1 LVDSALFSVQIL
13 QADDDIQSATQTD
26 PDTEVVLTRE
36 QMDRLRK
43 EGNKVSFA
51 EMGKLIGER
60 WKKIDRVRLGRFSE
74 LASQVRCES
83 LPRE

>member
-1 LVDSALFSVQIL
+1 LADSLFSVQIL
-13 QADDDIQSATQTD
+13 QADDDIRSATQTD
-26 PDTEVVLTRE
+26 PDTGDVLTQE

-74 LASQVRCES
+74 LASQVRRES